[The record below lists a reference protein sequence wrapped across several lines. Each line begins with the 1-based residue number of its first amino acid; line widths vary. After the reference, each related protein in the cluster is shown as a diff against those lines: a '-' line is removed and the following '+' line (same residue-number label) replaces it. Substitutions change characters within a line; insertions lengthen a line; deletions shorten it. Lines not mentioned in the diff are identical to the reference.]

1 MIYNEDLMRLR
12 NSEVTALR
20 SEIKRLKSKIEFLE
34 AQLEVAKDVT
44 FNR

>member
-20 SEIKRLKSKIEFLE
+20 SEIKRLKKEIEFLE

>member
-1 MIYNEDLMRLR
+1 MIYNDDLMRLR

-34 AQLEVAKDVT
+34 AKIEVARDVT
-44 FNR
+44 FNN